1 MDESG
6 KREKE
11 KRKKNESTSF
21 PVPLGF
27 EEIKENITIKSTT
40 TNKPPKPSK
49 EQIID
54 TAFRFHS
61 QGNISE
67 AAKYYQYFVSQGF
80 SDVGVFS
87 NYGVILKNLGK
98 LEEAEI
104 VTRKAIKIDSSL
116 AHAHYNLGTI
126 LKDLGKLEEAKLET
140 QQAINIRPDFFKAYF
155 TLGLIFKD
163 LGKLEEAKIATQKA
177 IDINP
182 KLADAYS
189 NLGIILKDL
198 GKLEE
203 AEITTQ
209 KAIDIN
215 PDLAEAYSNLA
226 SILKDLGKLK
236 EAEIPL
242 RKAIELKPEIA
253 ESYSSLAITLLSMN
267 EFDRSINYFISS
279 SELLRGTK
287 NKDPN
292 HKRFKIISQAKI
304 EHDIEQFEYLA
315 LHGYET
321 KNFTE
326 LANIYKKV
334 ANEINW
340 PSETQL
346 LFLDDK
352 YQDLMQNSYNHLI
365 HKIEAPKLNNNAVN
379 NLLDVEQATEEY
391 FDHEFGLA
399 YVDNFLTPEALDSIR
414 NFLLGSTIWF
424 DIKKDGYI
432 GAYLEEGLANPLIL
446 QIAEELRRKFPKIFK
461 DHPVTHIWAYKYDSR
476 AKKQSSSL
484 KGINAHA
491 DFAAVNVNFW
501 ITPSEANLDPDSGG
515 LVVYDVEA
523 PREWDINTYNK
534 DEKKIQEQLK
544 KSKGNKRIIPYK
556 QNRAVIFNSNL
567 FHETDI
573 YEFKEGYENRRINV
587 TMLYGTRT

>member
-1 MDESG
+1 VT
-6 KREKE
+6 KRKIDKKE
-11 KRKKNESTSF
+11 KRSKLKTI
-21 PVPLGF
+21 PVPFAPG
-27 EEIKENITIKSTT
+27 EIKGNININ
-40 TNKPPKPSK
+40 TNTPPKPSK

-253 ESYSSLAITLLSMN
+253 ESYSNLGGILIALGKSKEAEIPLRKAIELKPDLVNTHWNLYLLANNIHDAEKNLNQCLKIDKNFLDAKTHLSALKLHQGDHLLS
-267 EFDRSINYFISS
+267 
-279 SELLRGTK
+279 TK
-287 NKDPN
+287 VLESTNKYN
-292 HKRFKIISQAKI
+292 
-304 EHDIEQFEYLA
+304 
-315 LHGYET
+315 
-321 KNFTE
+321 
-326 LANIYKKV
+326 
-334 ANEINW
+334 
-340 PSETQL
+340 PSL
-346 LFLDDK
+346 
-352 YQDLMQNSYNHLI
+352 
-365 HKIEAPKLNNNAVN
+365 
-379 NLLDVEQATEEY
+379 
-391 FDHEFGLA
+391 
-399 YVDNFLTPEALDSIR
+399 
-414 NFLLGSTIWF
+414 
-424 DIKKDGYI
+424 
-432 GAYLEEGLANPLIL
+432 
-446 QIAEELRRKFPKIFK
+446 
-461 DHPVTHIWAYKYDSR
+461 
-476 AKKQSSSL
+476 SSL
-484 KGINAHA
+484 KWIKSLSNIPELFFQRWELFDSMLEKCIKNRPFYEFGVWRGESFKYLIKKLKRGYGFDTFEGLPESWNNHRKGAFSNKGIIPNIDGGTFIKGMFQDTLPTFFSKPRAMASIINFDA
-491 DFAAVNVNFW
+491 DLYSSTICALNYSKNIIDKDTIIIFDEFIIHQNW
-501 ITPSEANLDPDSGG
+501 E
-515 LVVYDVEA
+515 
-523 PREWDINTYNK
+523 K
-534 DEKKIQEQLK
+534 DEYKALNEFCSNNNLK
-544 KSKGNKRIIPYK
+544 YEVLAISYK
-556 QNRAVIFNSNL
+556 TGQAA
-567 FHETDI
+567 
-573 YEFKEGYENRRINV
+573 FKLTGFK
-587 TMLYGTRT
+587 